1 MKIAMSTA
9 GSGVYPQNQ
18 TGSFPPVAPF
28 TPALQPRR
36 RVDVYRMPAAVIPRQ
51 RRAPPP
57 ADADYDVLVYLAMA
71 VLFLLTVWR

>member
-9 GSGVYPQNQ
+9 GSGVYPQTR
-18 TGSFPPVAPF
+18 TGSFPPV
-28 TPALQPRR
+28 TLPRR
-36 RVDVYRMPAAVIPRQ
+36 LEPERLPAEVISRQ

-71 VLFLLTVWR
+71 VLFLLSVWH